1 MYAYIVGTITEIE
14 PTNVVVDNQG
24 VGYLIIAPNPY
35 IYTLGESVKMY
46 VHHHVREDQDTLYGF
61 DTKEARRLF
70 QDLISVSGIGP
81 KSALSI
87 LASGKP
93 EQIEYAIENQDVKFL
108 TKFPGIGPKSAQQI
122 ILDLKGKLDKKA
134 LEINVNQKDEVQ
146 EALIAL
152 GYSPSELRKVLSKL
166 DPALSIEKRI
176 KQALQMMIK

>member
-1 MYAYIVGTITEIE
+1 MYAYVMGMISEIE
-14 PTNVVVDNQG
+14 PTHVVVDNQG
-24 VGYLIIAPNPY
+24 VGFLIVTPNPY
-35 IYTLGESVKMY
+35 IYHVGESVKMF

-61 DTKEARRLF
+61 DSKEARHLF

-93 EQIEYAIENQDVKFL
+93 DQIEYAIENQDVKFL

-134 LEINVNQKDEVQ
+134 LEVGIYQKDEVQ
-146 EALIAL
+146 EALMAL
-152 GYSPSELRKVLSKL
+152 GYSTAELRKVLSKL
-166 DPALSIEKRI
+166 DPTLSTEKRI

>member
-1 MYAYIVGTITEIE
+1 MYAYIMGMISEIE
-14 PTNVVVDNQG
+14 PTHVVVDNQG
-24 VGYLIIAPNPY
+24 VGFLIVTPNPY
-35 IYTLGESVKMY
+35 IYHVGESVKMF

-61 DTKEARRLF
+61 DSKEARHLF

-93 EQIEYAIENQDVKFL
+93 DQIEYAIENQDVKFL

-134 LEINVNQKDEVQ
+134 LEVGINQKDEVQ
-146 EALIAL
+146 EALMAL
-152 GYSPSELRKVLSKL
+152 GYSTAELRKVLSKL
-166 DPALSIEKRI
+166 DPTLSTEKRI

>member
-1 MYAYIVGTITEIE
+1 MYAYIIGMISEIE
-14 PTNVVVDNQG
+14 PTHVVVDNQG
-24 VGYLIIAPNPY
+24 VGFLIVTPNPY
-35 IYTLGESVKMY
+35 VYHLGETVKLF

-61 DTKEARRLF
+61 DSKEARHLF

-93 EQIEYAIENQDVKFL
+93 DQIEYAIENQDVKFL

-134 LEINVNQKDEVQ
+134 LEVGINQKDEVQ
-146 EALIAL
+146 EALMAL
-152 GYSPSELRKVLSKL
+152 GYSTAELRKVLSKL
-166 DPALSIEKRI
+166 DPSLSTEKRI
-176 KQALQMMIK
+176 KQALQLMIK

>member
-1 MYAYIVGTITEIE
+1 MYSYIVGTLTEIE
-14 PTNVVVDNQG
+14 PSHIVLDNQG
-24 VGYLIIAPNPY
+24 VGYLIVTPNPY
-35 IYTLGESVKMY
+35 SYTIGNSVKMF

-146 EALIAL
+146 EALLAL
-152 GYSPSELRKVLSKL
+152 GYSPSELKKVLSKI
-166 DPALSIEKRI
+166 DPSLTIEKRI
-176 KQALQMMIK
+176 KQALQLMIK

>member
-1 MYAYIVGTITEIE
+1 MGMISEIE
-14 PTNVVVDNQG
+14 PTHVVVDNQG
-24 VGYLIIAPNPY
+24 VGFLIVTPNPY
-35 IYTLGESVKMY
+35 IYHVGESVKMF

-61 DTKEARRLF
+61 DSKEARHLF

-93 EQIEYAIENQDVKFL
+93 DQIEYAIENQDVKFL

-134 LEINVNQKDEVQ
+134 LEVGIYQKDEVQ
-146 EALIAL
+146 EALMAL
-152 GYSPSELRKVLSKL
+152 GYSTAELRKVLSKL
-166 DPALSIEKRI
+166 DPTLSTEKRI

>member
-1 MYAYIVGTITEIE
+1 MYAYVMGMISEIE
-14 PTNVVVDNQG
+14 PTHVVVDNQG
-24 VGYLIIAPNPY
+24 IGFLIVTPNPY
-35 IYTLGESVKMY
+35 TYHVGESVKMF

-61 DTKEARRLF
+61 DSKEARHLF

-93 EQIEYAIENQDVKFL
+93 NQIEYAIENQDVKFL

-134 LEINVNQKDEVQ
+134 LEVGIYQKDEVQ
-146 EALIAL
+146 EALMAL
-152 GYSPSELRKVLSKL
+152 GYSTAELRKVLSKL
-166 DPALSIEKRI
+166 DPTLSTEKRI